1 MSFAS
6 ASGSKFYIGS
16 QTTDATDQQAEFEAD
31 SYLQVGEVETIG
43 AFGDEAALVT
53 FTSLADAR
61 VRKRKGSKNAGS
73 IQLSCAYDA
82 DDAGQD
88 AMEAAEASQLP
99 YNFKVEFND
108 AEAGETTPSTFYF
121 RGLVMS
127 KNFDGVTNDSII
139 MRNFTV
145 EIDSAVIEVDPA

>member
-16 QTTDATDQQAEFEAD
+16 QTTDATDEQAEYEAD
-31 SYLQVGEVETIG
+31 SYLQIGEVETIG

-53 FTSLADAR
+53 FTSLADGR

-73 IQLSCAYDA
+73 IQLSCAHDA
-82 DDAGQD
+82 DDAGQNS
-88 AMEAAEASQLP
+88 MVLAEGSQLP
-99 YNFKVEFND
+99 YNFKVELND
-108 AEAGETTPSTFYF
+108 ADAGETSPSTFYF

-127 KNFDGVTNDSII
+127 KNLDGVTNDSIV